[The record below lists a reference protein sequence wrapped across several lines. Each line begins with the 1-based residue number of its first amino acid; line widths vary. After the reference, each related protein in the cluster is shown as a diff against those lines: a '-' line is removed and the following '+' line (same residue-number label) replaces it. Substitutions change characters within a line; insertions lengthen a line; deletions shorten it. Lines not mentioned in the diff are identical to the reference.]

1 MSLNGGYAMRHFDL
15 TPLYRNTIGFDRL
28 FSLLDQPGL
37 TEVETYP
44 PYNIERLDETDYRI
58 TIAVA
63 GFSDADLR
71 IELKG
76 NSLEIAAEKK
86 TAEAPQH
93 EFLHRG
99 IAARAFVRRFQIDD
113 HVQVSGASL
122 ENGLL
127 HVHLKREI
135 PEAKKPRQIPIQTTS
150 HSKTIHQDV
159 VDADAKAA

>member
-1 MSLNGGYAMRHFDL
+1 MRHFDL

-37 TEVETYP
+37 AEVETYP

-58 TIAVA
+58 SIAVA
-63 GFSDADLR
+63 GFSDADLS
-71 IELKG
+71 IEVKG
-76 NSLEIAAEKK
+76 NSLEISGERKS
-86 TAEAPQH
+86 AEASQN

-99 IAARAFVRRFQIDD
+99 IASRSFLRRFQIDD
-113 HVQVSGASL
+113 HVQVTGASL

-135 PEAKKPRQIPIQTTS
+135 PEAKKPRQVPIQTHATS
-150 HSKTIHQDV
+150 KVIASDV
-159 VDADAKAA
+159 VDRDAKAA

>member
-1 MSLNGGYAMRHFDL
+1 MRHFDL

-37 TEVETYP
+37 SEVETYP

-58 TIAVA
+58 SIAVA
-63 GFSDADLR
+63 GFSDEDLK
-71 IELKG
+71 IEVKG
-76 NSLEIAAEKK
+76 NSLEIAGEKK
-86 TAEAPQH
+86 AAETLQH

-99 IAARAFVRRFQIDD
+99 IASRAFLRRFQIDD
-113 HVQVSGASL
+113 HVQVTGATL

-135 PEAKKPRQIPIQTTS
+135 PEAKKPRQVPIQTKAVSPALEPELVT
-150 HSKTIHQDV
+150 
-159 VDADAKAA
+159 DAKAA